1 MAATLQMGSQLAR
14 ADYINGLPSSNA
26 HPALI
31 CRRRLLILLI
41 RLEMPKLSNR
51 ATPLL
56 LRFKDGEVCDAFS
69 SSTSQVGARVF
80 GQG

>member
-1 MAATLQMGSQLAR
+1 MAR
-14 ADYINGLPSSNA
+14 AG
-26 HPALI
+26 LI

-41 RLEMPKLSNR
+41 RLEMLKLSNR